1 VSVSRGLTFPL
12 VPRRRLMGLA
22 FGAIH
27 GARRGIGTDVAGSRP
42 YRPGDDRDAIDW
54 AATARLS
61 SARGTDDFI
70 VREHFADEAP
80 RVVIVADRRPEM
92 ALCPPELPWLR
103 KDEAMRVAAELIAES
118 AAEARGLAGYL
129 DFAEGDPQPF
139 WRPPISQTEPWAIRE
154 RHLLHPTFHAPPDT
168 VERAFEFLAGHRRA
182 VPPGSFIFVLSDFLV
197 RPPREMWEQA
207 VDRGWDVVPVVIQD
221 PVWEQ
226 SFPAVDS
233 IVVPLAGADGRRRLI
248 RLRPGESEERRR
260 EHESRRDGLLAELR
274 SLGMHPILVS
284 SSEREAVYHGFATWA
299 SEREFARGRR
309 L

>member
-1 VSVSRGLTFPL
+1 MSARGLTFPL

-27 GARRGIGTDVAGSRP
+27 GARRGTGTDVAGSRP

-54 AATARLS
+54 AATARM
-61 SARGTDDFI
+61 SAALGTDEFV

-118 AAEARGLAGYL
+118 VAEARGLVGYL

-139 WRPPISQTEPWAIRE
+139 WRPPVSQTEHWAISE
-154 RHLLHPTFHAPPDT
+154 RHLLHPTFEAPADT
-168 VERAFEFLAGHRRA
+168 IERAFAFLASHARS
-182 VPPGSFIFVLSDFLV
+182 VPPGSFLFVLSDFLV
-197 RPPREMWEQA
+197 NPERDVWERA
-207 VDRGWDVVPVVIQD
+207 LERRWDIVPVVIQD
-221 PVWEQ
+221 PLWEQ
-226 SFPAVDS
+226 SFPPLDTL
-233 IVVPLAGADGRRRLI
+233 VVPLVGTDGKRRLV
-248 RLRPGESEERRR
+248 RLRPGESNARRR
-260 EHESRRDGLLAELR
+260 DHEQRREVLLDEFR

-284 SSEREAVYHGFATWA
+284 SSEREAVYRGFLNWS
-299 SEREFARGRR
+299 SEREFARGRG